1 MRLGMR
7 KRTKHLRRAAAVV
20 ETAVVAPVL
29 VVAML
34 GMMEVGY
41 AFLVRQTVT
50 MASREGAR
58 AASLP
63 GGTMSDVNFAVDAA
77 MESVGLDGYEVDSNV
92 ASLGPSDTEV
102 WVSVSIPLNRVS
114 FTGSLLGG
122 GSFDIGSTTTMRREG
137 VSVDPSGT
145 GVAP

>member
-1 MRLGMR
+1 M
-7 KRTKHLRRAAAVV
+7 RRATAAV

-58 AASLP
+58 AAALP
-63 GGTMSDVNFAVDAA
+63 GGTLDDAESAVDAA
-77 MESVGLDGYEVDSNV
+77 MGAAGLEGYETESNV
-92 ASLGPSDTEV
+92 SGLSSTDTEV
-102 WVSVSIPLNRVS
+102 WVSVTIPLNRVS
-114 FTGSLLGG
+114 FTGTLLGG

-137 VSVDPSGT
+137 VDEVE
-145 GVAP
+145 AP

>member
-1 MRLGMR
+1 M
-7 KRTKHLRRAAAVV
+7 KNLRRNRGLRKGVAAV
-20 ETAVVAPVL
+20 ETAVVAPLL

-41 AFLVRQTVT
+41 AFMVRQTVT

-58 AASLP
+58 AGCLP
-63 GGTMSDVNFAVDAA
+63 GGTMADVESAVDDA
-77 MESVGLDGYEVDSNV
+77 MEAAGLEGYEVDSNV
-92 ASLGPSDTEV
+92 GTAGITEV
-102 WVSVSIPLNRVS
+102 WVNVTIPLNRVS

-137 VSVDPSGT
+137 PDEEEED
-145 GVAP
+145 

>member
-1 MRLGMR
+1 MKLKLGKRSRFLR
-7 KRTKHLRRAAAVV
+7 KGVAAV
-20 ETAVVAPVL
+20 ETAVVAPLL
-29 VVAML
+29 VVSML

-58 AASLP
+58 AAALP
-63 GGTMSDVNFAVDAA
+63 GGTMDDVDTAVDAA
-77 MESVGLDGYEVDSNV
+77 MSAAGLVGYETDSNV
-92 ASLGPSDTEV
+92 SGLLPSDPEV
-102 WVSVSIPLNRVS
+102 WVSVTIPLNRVS

-137 VSVDPSGT
+137 IDDVDDD
-145 GVAP
+145 

>member
-1 MRLGMR
+1 MKRLLRTRNRTLR
-7 KRTKHLRRAAAVV
+7 KGVAAV

-58 AASLP
+58 AAALP
-63 GGTMSDVNFAVDAA
+63 GGTLADVETAVDAA
-77 MESVGLDGYEVDSNV
+77 MDAAGLEGYETDSNIATV
-92 ASLGPSDTEV
+92 EDTDTEV
-102 WVSVSIPLNRVS
+102 WVSVTIPLNRVS

-122 GSFDIGSTTTMRREG
+122 GSFDISSTTTMRREG
-137 VSVDPSGT
+137 VD
-145 GVAP
+145 